1 MTSPGLGRRVPGSTE
16 SATTVVP
23 FMFRQVDPPG
33 ASLVVRLDPTSVV
46 QGDGVGG
53 WAEVAHP
60 KRPSSTEYTG
70 QPLRT
75 LTVPLLFDGW
85 RIQRDVEEP
94 CRILDVWG
102 RIPPG
107 RREPSILQVVYGTYT
122 PLRWVVN
129 GLDWDDSLELRN
141 RHGRRLRAAVTVT
154 LLEHR
159 DAAIA
164 LSPVQR
170 ATPAPVAKAKPGK
183 PSSGPAV
190 PPSGRVYVVKSGDTL
205 SKIAQRELGKWS
217 RWPEIAR
224 LNNLRDPNKIRP
236 GQRLR
241 LPA

>member
-1 MTSPGLGRRVPGSTE
+1 MTSPYRHDPRERALANAPE
-16 SATTVVP
+16 P
-23 FMFRQVDPPG
+23 FTLRQVDPPG
-33 ASLVVRLDPTSVV
+33 ASLVVRLAPSSVR
-46 QGDGVGG
+46 QGGGVGG
-53 WAEVAHP
+53 WAEVPHP

-75 LTVPLLFDGW
+75 LEIPLLFDGW
-85 RIQRDVEEP
+85 REQRDVEEP

-107 RREPSILQVVYGTYT
+107 RREPAVLQVVYGTYT

-129 GLDWDDSLELRN
+129 GLEWDDSLELRN
-141 RHGRRLRAAVTVT
+141 AAGRRLRASCVLS

-159 DAAIA
+159 DAVVA
-164 LSPVQR
+164 LTPVQKS
-170 ATPAPVAKAKPGK
+170 APTPVPKAAPGK
-183 PSSGPAV
+183 PSSGAAV

-205 SKIAQRELGKWS
+205 SRIAQQQLGKAN

-224 LNNLRDPNKIRP
+224 LNGLRDPNKLTV